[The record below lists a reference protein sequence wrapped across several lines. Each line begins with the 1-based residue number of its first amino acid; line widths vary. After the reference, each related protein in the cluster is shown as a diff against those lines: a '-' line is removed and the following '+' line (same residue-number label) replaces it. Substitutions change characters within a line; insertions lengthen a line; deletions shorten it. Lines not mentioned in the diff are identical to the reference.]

1 MHFHSVVVAVTGVG
15 DLAVLLPLS
24 AAIFVWL
31 LWAQRQRE
39 ALRWLIAV
47 LFAAGGTGLL
57 KIYFL
62 SCPLAGDLHSPSGHT
77 AFSTLVYG
85 ALALLVASN
94 LRGWR
99 RWAVVAAGAG
109 LVGAIAGTRLLLG
122 FHTVEEVFL
131 GLMMG
136 LVGLVLFRGH
146 PLDRFGGRAPLKPL
160 LFAAVLLIA
169 ILDGHQLR
177 AEEVLHAISTYLLAT
192 SGVCT

>member
-24 AAIFVWL
+24 IAIVVWL
-31 LWAQRQRE
+31 LWARRKRE

-57 KIYFL
+57 KIFFL
-62 SCPLAGDLHSPSGHT
+62 SCPPAGDLHSPSGHT
-77 AFSTLVYG
+77 AFSTLIYG
-85 ALALLVASN
+85 TLALLVASHV
-94 LRGWR
+94 RGWR
-99 RWAVVAAGAG
+99 QWAAAAAGAG
-109 LVGAIAGTRLLLG
+109 LVGAVAITRLLLG
-122 FHTVEEVFL
+122 VHTVAEVLL

-136 LVGLVLFRGH
+136 LAGLALFRGH
-146 PLDRFGGRAPLKPL
+146 PLERFGGRAPLKPL
-160 LFAAVLLIA
+160 LFAAVLLVA

-177 AEEVLHAISTYLLAT
+177 AEEVLHAISTYLFAK